1 VGADDPFVASQMAVR
16 LNFLEK
22 DVHALVN
29 PALDGDESRSE
40 ARELLHEWARDSVS
54 QDLTERITF
63 MDFPAYLEPRLLRDG
78 DAMSMAHSLELRP
91 LLLDHKIV
99 EYVMSLPMAQRLR
112 NKQLLLAAMRGRIPS
127 SLFSELTS
135 RPKRGFTF
143 PFSRWISQGM
153 RPTIEDA
160 FRPERLKSAGVLNS
174 NAVGRLWQRYLA
186 SPGAVGWSRIWSVF
200 VLARW
205 CEIMQVTV

>member
-1 VGADDPFVASQMAVR
+1 MAVR

-22 DVHALVN
+22 DVHALLT
-29 PALDGDESRSE
+29 PALDGDNSRSE
-40 ARELLHEWARDSVS
+40 AREFLHELARQSVG
-54 QDLTERITF
+54 QTLQERIAFT
-63 MDFPAYLEPRLLRDG
+63 DFPAYLEPRLLRDG

-91 LLLDHKIV
+91 LLLDHEIV
-99 EYVMSLPMAQRLR
+99 EFVMSLPMAQRLCH
-112 NKQLLLAAMRGRIPS
+112 KQLLLASMRDRMPAP
-127 SLFSELTS
+127 LFSELLS

-153 RPTIEDA
+153 RPAIEEA
-160 FRPERLKSAGVLNS
+160 LRPDRLKSAGVLNS
-174 NAVGRLWQRYLA
+174 DAVALLWRRYLA
-186 SPGAVGWSRIWSVF
+186 KPEAVGWSRIWSVF